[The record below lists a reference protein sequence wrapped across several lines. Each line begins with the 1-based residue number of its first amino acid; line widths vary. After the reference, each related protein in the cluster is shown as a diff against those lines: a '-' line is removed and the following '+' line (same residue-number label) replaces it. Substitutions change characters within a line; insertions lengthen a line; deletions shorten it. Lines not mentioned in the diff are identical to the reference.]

1 MGQYLL
7 LRADARHI
15 PLKSKSIH
23 CCACSPPYFGLRNYD
38 DARQIGLEP
47 TPWDFVEAIRAVGRE
62 VWRVLRDDGSWWLN
76 LGDSYSSQCGPTGGH
91 KGLAAAQETC
101 DGRPRDAANAS
112 RMNGKAGGRF
122 VRDTGLAPKQ
132 LIGIPWRV
140 AFALQA
146 DGWYVRANPPWIK
159 PSPMPESTTDR
170 PNVAHESVFLLT
182 KSPRYYFDMDAVRMP
197 SASATLARDAYTR
210 VTSGK
215 DGEYAVVHDHETPSN
230 PNGRHLRTND
240 FFTAGLDSL
249 IEHHESYV
257 AHLRHVRDNGGLML
271 SEGGDPLA
279 FWLSTR
285 SYSGAHFATWPERLV
300 RLMVLAS
307 TSRAGCCPEC
317 GKPWERVVE
326 RTAQPPMDWNYKPG
340 DDPLMRTRPRNN
352 GATLAAWKSDNP
364 DRDFGFRPAC
374 ECFGRL
380 VTIEPDDDDTYGR
393 PRIVYVPEG
402 PQPEPV
408 PCTVLDPFSGAATT
422 VMTAV
427 GLGRDAI
434 GLDLNPAYL
443 AMGAARVAE
452 SLRPVSKLD
461 APRAAR
467 PLAGQ
472 LDLF

>member
-240 FFTAGLDSL
+240 FFTAGLDAL

-271 SEGGDPLA
+271 SEWDDPVA

-285 SYSGAHFATWPERLV
+285 SYNGAHFATWPERLV

-307 TSRAGCCPEC
+307 TSRAGCCRSC
-317 GKPWERVVE
+317 GKPWERAVE
-326 RTAQPPMDWNYKPG
+326 AKRYEPAIVGAGERDVDTSRG
-340 DDPLMRTRPRNN
+340 DKTRKLN
-352 GATLAAWKSDNP
+352 GKSKEWAESQASRKTL
-364 DRDFGFRPAC
+364 GFRPAC
-374 ECFGRL
+374 PCNAGDA
-380 VTIEPDDDDTYGR
+380 I
-393 PRIVYVPEG
+393 
-402 PQPEPV
+402 
-408 PCTVLDPFSGAATT
+408 PCTILDPFSGAATT

-443 AMGAARVAE
+443 AMGAARVVD
-452 SLRPVSKLD
+452 SLRPVSRLD